1 MEGHEIERKTAW
13 VPANNY
19 CVHIT
24 AHNLKIVSA
33 HFPGVRMLRKCFI
46 PFVGTIYSKKH
57 NGPKS
62 RVRRRSFPGSKA
74 QWHHGPFGVY
84 MSYNYELRMMNLSM
98 STKITTNTET
108 AMLSFRSLKY
118 TTQ

>member
-74 QWHHGPFGVY
+74 QWHRGPFVI
-84 MSYNYELRMMNLSM
+84 NLSNIQKQGKTLEFNSICLLEASQGGKLNCSM
-98 STKITTNTET
+98 APSSNN
-108 AMLSFRSLKY
+108 
-118 TTQ
+118 